1 MREHTLKTEYDP
13 ELETAITYAMLE
25 VQRDLSLP
33 TNSLVNGTP
42 LTENKEEVNGRK
54 LDVRLDP
61 HFLANVPKKHLQH
74 LKELILHKQLP
85 VKEKTIS
92 QLLNTTELQ
101 EKTNTLLFNAL
112 DLLLEQK

>member
-1 MREHTLKTEYDP
+1 
-13 ELETAITYAMLE
+13 MLE

-42 LTENKEEVNGRK
+42 LSVIKEEVKGRK
-54 LDVRLDP
+54 LEVWLDP

-74 LKELILHKQLP
+74 LKELILRKQLA